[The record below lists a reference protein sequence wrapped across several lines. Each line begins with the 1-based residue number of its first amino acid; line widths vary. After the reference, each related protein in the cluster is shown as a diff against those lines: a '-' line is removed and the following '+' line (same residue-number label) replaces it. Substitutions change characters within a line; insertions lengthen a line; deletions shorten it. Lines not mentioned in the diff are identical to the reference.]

1 MPPPV
6 LPPPVVPPLLL
17 PGFGV
22 GTTTASSLPIFT
34 LAVVPAFVYTTCIPS
49 ALVYTKYKTCP
60 LALQVIPCTV
70 PLTPASAAI
79 VVVAVLPSGGLFTCS
94 RYCPLPS
101 VSATSPPVTVGT
113 SSVNVPAQL
122 VKAAAFSAFP
132 ATDAFC
138 TKAYFCAPCRVA
150 VITHACVS
158 LTACFSLALSMY
170 PVSAGTAKAA
180 STPRITNTTIS
191 STSVKPPR
199 LRGVRFR
206 PVIGMPPLY
215 SAGSKMLWSRL
226 ACAPMLLYSSIR
238 YPLAHSSS
246 AGSAPYSAVLPST
259 FM

>member
-1 MPPPV
+1 MNCFSFAVTVLPVVPPPEMPPPV
-6 LPPPVVPPLLL
+6 LPPPVSPPPELSFF
-17 PGFGV
+17 FGV

-79 VVVAVLPSGGLFTCS
+79 VVVAVLPAGGLFTCS

-113 SSVNVPAQL
+113 SFVNVPAQL

-138 TKAYFCAPCRVA
+138 TRA
-150 VITHACVS
+150 
-158 LTACFSLALSMY
+158 
-170 PVSAGTAKAA
+170 
-180 STPRITNTTIS
+180 
-191 STSVKPPR
+191 
-199 LRGVRFR
+199 
-206 PVIGMPPLY
+206 
-215 SAGSKMLWSRL
+215 
-226 ACAPMLLYSSIR
+226 
-238 YPLAHSSS
+238 
-246 AGSAPYSAVLPST
+246 
-259 FM
+259 

>member
-1 MPPPV
+1 MLSILPSTRAFVPV
-6 LPPPVVPPLLL
+6 
-17 PGFGV
+17 
-22 GTTTASSLPIFT
+22 A
-34 LAVVPAFVYTTCIPS
+34 VYTTCIPS

-79 VVVAVLPSGGLFTCS
+79 VVVAVLPSGGSFTCS

-101 VSATSPPVTVGT
+101 VKATLPPVTSGAFA
-113 SSVNVPAQL
+113 SNGPAQL